1 MTHEERN
8 AMTYLLS
15 SFSMLLWSADV
26 LGADD
31 KLTYLYQQKIESAA
45 MMLWGLGVTNKDGY
59 NRLISMSHKCA
70 GAS

>member
-1 MTHEERN
+1 MTREERN

-45 MMLWGLGVTNKDGY
+45 MMLWCLGVTNEDGY
-59 NRLISMSHKCA
+59 SRLISMSYKCA